1 MGGESLYAVGH
12 THASPSPHFFAM
24 KLVYTLAS
32 LATALVTGA
41 ELELSTKN
49 VRQLQSSLES
59 KIADKYNAKLRQSRQ
74 KRGIFNNYLNNEINL
89 NEYQQASAECAGLTS
104 DFWLQ
109 CRQCV
114 AQQCTT
120 YMSQNCGSNS
130 PVPAEM
136 SSSEF
141 AEFLAQRMGPV
152 SPSITEIDDYM
163 KILSKNGVN
172 AEIDYQMNG
181 VNLQLNTA
189 DLASKKKI
197 AKRDTD
203 VAIDCM
209 NIVSEVNNIKVE
221 CARSNDGPV
230 PAELQAEEMKH
241 TIDNT
246 QFGNWI
252 LNVQGTHPTD
262 MNEQGVTA
270 DGKIQIRLT
279 VLPNSDEDD
288 FGDYFRDTQ
297 GNAYGRLEQKFE
309 YSEFAPLTADESSY
323 PAHEGNSQGCDGPGC
338 MNLGGN
344 EYIVNEEDEFSHTSL
359 QFDCDGNADSNCNQ
373 MILNYDHELS
383 NDASSYDAEKKPC
396 DDENQPA
403 EPIPADYEDILQL
416 QADQSAFCDG
426 IGGCPDVPIV
436 RRNSRGNRVVRAAK
450 GGARCADVATMPATC
465 LAYGF
470 ECDAC
475 EQNIRSLCPDYH
487 ALRSELSAK
496 IAEASSLAEE
506 FQTISRR
513 DFEQIKFLHALNLA
527 GAKAIY
533 VQSATKQGDNVSL
546 EIRVGSASQ
555 AATVLV
561 DAKIKSADDWSEV
574 NSKIADKVVELF

>member
-1 MGGESLYAVGH
+1 
-12 THASPSPHFFAM
+12 M

-41 ELELSTKN
+41 ELDLSTKN
-49 VRQLQSSLES
+49 VRQLQSSLQS

-74 KRGIFNNYLNNEINL
+74 KRGLFNNYLTNEINL
-89 NEYQQASAECAGLTS
+89 NEYNQASAECAGLTAN
-104 DFWLQ
+104 FWQQ

-114 AQQCTT
+114 AQQCTS

-130 PVPAEM
+130 PVPASM

-189 DLASKKKI
+189 DLASKKKM

-209 NIVSEVNNIKVE
+209 EIVSEVNNIKVE
-221 CARSNDGPV
+221 CTKSENGPV
-230 PAELQAEEMKH
+230 PAELQAEAMPH
-241 TIDNT
+241 TIEDT

-252 LNVQGTHPTD
+252 LNVQGTHATNMD
-262 MNEQGVTA
+262 EQGVTE

-279 VLPNSDEDD
+279 VLPKSDDD
-288 FGDYFRDTQ
+288 DLSDYFGDNQ
-297 GNAYGRLEQKFE
+297 GAAYGRLEQKFE
-309 YSEFAPLTADESSY
+309 YSEFAPFTAEQSSY

-344 EYIVNEEDEFSHTSL
+344 EYIVNEEDEFSHTL

-383 NDASSYDAEKKPC
+383 ENAGDIEKKPC
-396 DDENQPA
+396 DDENQEA
-403 EPIPADYEDILQL
+403 EEIPADYEDILQL
-416 QADQSAFCDG
+416 EADQSVFCNSL
-426 IGGCPDVPIV
+426 GGCPDVPIV

-450 GGARCADVATMPATC
+450 GARCADVATMPATC

-470 ECDAC
+470 ECDSC
-475 EQNIRSLCPDYH
+475 EQDIRALCPDYH

-527 GAKAIY
+527 GSKAIY
-533 VQSATKQGDNVSL
+533 VQSATKQGNNVSL
-546 EIRVGSASQ
+546 AIRVGSASQ
-555 AATVLV
+555 AATILV
-561 DAKIKSADDWSEV
+561 DAKIKSADDWSQV